1 MFEKTSLFCREL
13 TEMEKVISLRLMRF
27 NRAILRDCFS
37 FMLFFKVNSCTEREV
52 AQKLRV

>member
-27 NRAILRDCFS
+27 NRAILRACFS
-37 FMLFFKVNSCTEREV
+37 FMLFL
-52 AQKLRV
+52 KLIQIQSVRLLKN